1 MSTMMSRVLVSTGSL
16 QSIGEPYADIQ
27 CEGAAVARL
36 CCCGHQGLSL
46 S

>member
-16 QSIGEPYADIQ
+16 RSVGEPYADIQ
-27 CEGAAVARL
+27 CDSPPSPRL
-36 CCCGHQGLSL
+36 CCSGHGALSL